1 MPRLRQCNTSW
12 AFHVPAPPTSVDAQH
27 RRQTDTSTL
36 VRRARHTDA
45 AILSLAAVSGRHR
58 LQAGCAPLPMPA
70 CMVWRHGIFPT
81 TSSSS
86 LISTAST
93 SSRRHPFHAA
103 SDPTHTAVHCRR
115 VCISC
120 GRMPPLEQSATQC
133 HLSSNAHCFS
143 ESPQNF
149 SFSYHFLHNC

>member
-93 SSRRHPFHAA
+93 SSRRFGDHAFPVA
-103 SDPTHTAVHCRR
+103 GYRLLNSLPSDITSAPTLTVFRNR
-115 VCISC
+115 
-120 GRMPPLEQSATQC
+120 LKT
-133 HLSSNAHCFS
+133 HLLSR
-143 ESPQNF
+143 
-149 SFSYHFLHNC
+149 SFSS